1 MKKCASLAVLVL
13 TLSVIF
19 MASPV
24 NAATTTGTPDDA
36 ADKYGNQLRPGDMQ
50 GFTKSTTLP
59 TGTQVTLKIIATGSE
74 KTTVDSLAKSAFDTI
89 SKISDALNP
98 SNPNSDVS
106 KVNAL
111 AGQDVAPVSAAFI
124 DIAKDAKEAA
134 KYTKGSYSFVENG
147 TSADLKLSESKLTA
161 SLSKPGMKVNFS
173 GMIDGYLADALTNI
187 LSNAG
192 VQNAMVTVGG
202 VNRSIG
208 QDVASS
214 WRLMVSD
221 NSTAGYAKLGMSLTF
236 SNAAIATVGN
246 GNWAPV
252 TAKGGA
258 TACRGVTL
266 MAPKASIAQA
276 IAGSAY
282 VLGSQKGL
290 SMIDNIENVRGII
303 VDGKGNFIKS
313 SALR

>member
-1 MKKCASLAVLVL
+1 MKKCANLVAIAL
-13 TLSVIF
+13 ILSVIF
-19 MASPV
+19 MAAPAK
-24 NAATTTGTPDDA
+24 AATTTATPDDA
-36 ADKYGNQLRPGDMQ
+36 ADKYGNQLSPNDMQ

-59 TGTQVTLKIIATGSE
+59 TGTQVTVKIIATGNE
-74 KTTVDSLAKSAFDTI
+74 KNAVDSLTKKAFDTV
-89 SKISDALNP
+89 SKISDSLNP

-111 AGQDVAPVSAAFI
+111 AGQDVAPVSVAFI
-124 DIAKDAKEAA
+124 DVAKDAKEAV

-147 TSADLKLSESKLTA
+147 TSSDLKLNEGKLTA
-161 SLSKPGMKVNFS
+161 SLSKSGMKVNFN
-173 GMIDGYLADALTNI
+173 GIVDGYLADTLTNI
-187 LSNAG
+187 LSSAG
-192 VQNAMVTVGG
+192 VSNAMVTVGG
-202 VNRSIG
+202 INRSIG

-221 NSTAGYAKLGMSLTF
+221 NSAGGYAKLGMSLTF

-246 GNWAPV
+246 GNRAPV

-276 IAGSAY
+276 IASSAY
-282 VLGSQKGL
+282 ILGPQKGL

-303 VDGKGNFIKS
+303 VDGKGNFIK
-313 SALR
+313 